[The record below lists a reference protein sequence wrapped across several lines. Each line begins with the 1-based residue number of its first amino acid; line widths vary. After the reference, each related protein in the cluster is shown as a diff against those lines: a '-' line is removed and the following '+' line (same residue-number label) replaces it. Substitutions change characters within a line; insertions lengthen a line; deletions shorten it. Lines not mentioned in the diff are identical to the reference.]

1 MILVD
6 SGSSHTFVSTAVVAQ
21 MKGMP
26 SLQKSFLVKVA
37 NGNDMVCQHQLLQ
50 IPWEV

>member
-1 MILVD
+1 
-6 SGSSHTFVSTAVVAQ
+6 
-21 MKGMP
+21 MKGMS